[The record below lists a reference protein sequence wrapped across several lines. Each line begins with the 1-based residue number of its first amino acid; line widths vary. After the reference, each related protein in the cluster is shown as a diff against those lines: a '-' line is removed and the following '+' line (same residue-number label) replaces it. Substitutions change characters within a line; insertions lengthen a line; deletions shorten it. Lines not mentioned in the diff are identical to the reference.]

1 MFRHLFELCSR
12 TTVISIR
19 INGNTTTWSKDSG
32 YFNVFGI
39 HQLYQIFHYNIH
51 TIFMKG
57 SMITETEKIEFQALA
72 FYHFYIGNVAD
83 TYFRKVR
90 LSGNRTQTCELRAVE
105 TYPII
110 IFRMLIIKGF
120 QYFRSI
126 ILLILGFFF
135 PIRKAGLLIQSLHL
149 LVTSSTLNK
158 KRIFSITYHHQAS
171 NALFID
177 ISVVNDSFYNLSPH
191 LSPITINS
199 QPTFALSSSYLLRC
213 VSRHE
218 TECFTLENR

>member
-1 MFRHLFELCSR
+1 MGYRHIQCRHGQDYRTQYFGIAKKASPISCNKREISFISLFLPNTIYQLLPIHQTMFRHLFELCSR

-126 ILLILGFFF
+126 ILLILGF
-135 PIRKAGLLIQSLHL
+135 
-149 LVTSSTLNK
+149 SS
-158 KRIFSITYHHQAS
+158 Q
-171 NALFID
+171 
-177 ISVVNDSFYNLSPH
+177 
-191 LSPITINS
+191 
-199 QPTFALSSSYLLRC
+199 
-213 VSRHE
+213 
-218 TECFTLENR
+218 